1 MTEVTRN
8 GDELWGMVLSGM
20 YLYSQEEPIRYI
32 VIIYSMF
39 ESFKAIIS
47 KKVGNI
53 TCPITHLSKRAGFF
67 LLSGLK
73 YCMGL
78 WKIRQFREKNYRNR
92 KPTNKAQF
100 WLYLFKGKVGYTCFA
115 IILATKA
122 TKLALVLHFST
133 LIVLKWR
140 GILLAIDLRKINV
153 LITTD

>member
-53 TCPITHLSKRAGFF
+53 TCPITHLKQKGWF
-67 LLSGLK
+67 LSSLWLKILHGL
-73 YCMGL
+73 MENAS
-78 WKIRQFREKNYRNR
+78 I
-92 KPTNKAQF
+92 
-100 WLYLFKGKVGYTCFA
+100 
-115 IILATKA
+115 
-122 TKLALVLHFST
+122 
-133 LIVLKWR
+133 
-140 GILLAIDLRKINV
+140 
-153 LITTD
+153 